1 MRRIKLQCSP
11 NMPAVYIKKFL
22 EQKTGGAVSEG
33 GIILYFGN
41 QETHGGLKEVTNQC
55 IVDELLK
62 HNQGRWEPI
71 IYWKH

>member
-55 IVDELLK
+55 ATLDSLRAPA
-62 HNQGRWEPI
+62 GRLSPRPEAGR
-71 IYWKH
+71 

>member
-41 QETHGGLKEVTNQC
+41 QETHGGLKEVTN
-55 IVDELLK
+55 
-62 HNQGRWEPI
+62 
-71 IYWKH
+71 